1 MRERSTAPEDLP
13 GLELKVMRH
22 LDLDRGP
29 AQGSPARVC
38 AASGLVRRGG
48 FAYVIGDDLL
58 DLAVFD
64 LAGSAPGTLRPALR
78 RGGGEGTG
86 DKPDLEALTA
96 VPPFEACPFGG
107 LLGLGSGS
115 KESRDRGFFWRLD
128 ANGAL
133 EGEPRQVDFAPLYGL
148 LRSELGEINV
158 EGVCVVGET
167 LWIFNRGNSEKSPNA
182 VASVALP
189 DLGETLGGDREV
201 GVEELAGLA
210 VYELGDFDGVGLCFS
225 DATQLSDELV
235 AFTASAENEDAA
247 DGRSIRG
254 SVVGTIDGDGDVR
267 RLRAIDRKWKVEG
280 IDATL
285 GSGILDLAFVC
296 DQDDEDA
303 PSPLLSATMPLE
315 ARFEE
320 SGSGSAPGDG

>member
-13 GLELKVMRH
+13 GLELKVMRD
-22 LDLDRGP
+22 LDLERGP
-29 AQGSPARVC
+29 APGEPARVC

-58 DLAVFD
+58 DVAVFD
-64 LAGSAPGTLRPALR
+64 LAGTDPGTLHPALR
-78 RGGGEGTG
+78 REEGEETG

-115 KESRDRGFFWRLD
+115 KESRDRGFFWPLD

-133 EGEPRQVDFAPLYGL
+133 DGEPRQVDFAPLYGL

-158 EGVCVVGET
+158 EGVCVFGDA
-167 LWIFNRGNSEKSPNA
+167 LWIFNRGNSAKSPNA

-210 VYELGDFDGVGLCFS
+210 AYELGEFDGVDLCFS

-235 AFTASAENEDAA
+235 AFTASAETEGAA
-247 DGRSIRG
+247 DGNAIRG
-254 SVVGTIDGDGDVR
+254 SVVGTIDGDGTVR

-296 DQDDEDA
+296 DQDDEEA
-303 PSPLLSATMPLE
+303 PSPLLSATMPLD

-320 SGSGSAPGDG
+320 SRSGSAPNGR